1 MSINYLGELMTNL
14 ILIGLLLIAI
24 KYTFV
29 MYKALRSH
37 LRRERIWKHIPLS
50 MRIKYDYRSVK

>member
-1 MSINYLGELMTNL
+1 MLNL
-14 ILIGLLLIAI
+14 ILIGLLFIVI
-24 KYTFV
+24 KYTLDL
-29 MYKALRSH
+29 YKIISAH

>member
-1 MSINYLGELMTNL
+1 MTNL

-29 MYKALRSH
+29 LYKVLRSH
-37 LRRERIWKHIPLS
+37 LKRERIWKHIPLS